1 MFLSQVKLFLILLLI
16 ISLSEQTLEKQA
28 ENLRSIYNR
37 YELDKKKWA
46 EAIISLQE
54 KVKVNDKK
62 RCLKLL
68 YFFSLTS
75 QEHIK
80 NISTKFD
87 FQVMRSEQSRL
98 SLEAHECVD
107 SIPELNKMVFAVQ
120 ELGMLQLHYSISIF
134 VS

>member
-1 MFLSQVKLFLILLLI
+1 MFLSQVKLFLILLSI

-68 YFFSLTS
+68 YFFSLSLLRNTL
-75 QEHIK
+75 I
-80 NISTKFD
+80 IS
-87 FQVMRSEQSRL
+87 
-98 SLEAHECVD
+98 A
-107 SIPELNKMVFAVQ
+107 LN
-120 ELGMLQLHYSISIF
+120 LIF
-134 VS
+134 R

>member
-1 MFLSQVKLFLILLLI
+1 MCLYINDVTHPHLFKRQMFLSQVKLFLILLSI

-68 YFFSLTS
+68 YFFFSHFSGT
-75 QEHIK
+75 H
-80 NISTKFD
+80 
-87 FQVMRSEQSRL
+87 
-98 SLEAHECVD
+98 
-107 SIPELNKMVFAVQ
+107 
-120 ELGMLQLHYSISIF
+120 
-134 VS
+134 